1 MTWIIMDLCYRI
13 GSEFDIFNAK
23 KSSLFVV
30 GKSCGSTVGIL
41 RIGSE
46 EIVSSQNL
54 KYLGFQ
60 FK

>member
-1 MTWIIMDLCYRI
+1 MDLCYRI